1 MLIKSS
7 DNLHLAIDLA
17 SLLEE
22 KDPLYKKAGA
32 DISERLSLLRTLRKE
47 NRLGRN
53 FQKIEKIAQSYRS
66 LFKIE
71 EENQEVDPFAIGF
84 LLAMAYP
91 DRIASAKRGNN
102 AQFQLS
108 NGSIA
113 AIGHKDELADESWLT
128 VANMDAR
135 SGMGKIFLAAPL
147 NPKDLLPLLKNQ
159 RNVTW
164 DFEEDEF
171 IVSND
176 LSIGSITLKSE
187 ELDDEPTPTEK
198 RKAIIKSIQLH
209 YEDIFHPD
217 KDFLHYLEALK
228 EDNNKSSNVHID
240 IAYLGITV
248 ERWLPEAIENEDNIF
263 KSIQE
268 LPLTSILE
276 DLLRN

>member
-1 MLIKSS
+1 MLIKSN

-17 SLLEE
+17 SILEE
-22 KDPLYKKAGA
+22 KDPLYKKTGA
-32 DISERLSLLRTLRKE
+32 DISERLRLLRTLRKE
-47 NRLGRN
+47 KRLGRN

-71 EENQEVDPFAIGF
+71 EENHEVDPFAIGF

-113 AIGHKDELADESWLT
+113 AIGHKDDLADESWLT

-159 RNVTW
+159 RNVIW

-171 IVSND
+171 LVSND
-176 LSIGSITLKSE
+176 LSIGSIKLKRE
-187 ELDDEPTPTEK
+187 ELDDEPTPAEK

-209 YEDIFHPD
+209 YEDILHPD
-217 KDFLHYLEALK
+217 KDFLHYLESLK

-248 ERWLPEAIENEDNIF
+248 ERWLPAGIENEDNIF